1 MPALSGPHSCTRCC
15 ARLPVRRCA
24 LAALARSY
32 YPTPDQEAHALAG
45 GSSLVLQNLVL
56 TANTTLIADN
66 STASASNTSDGSAVS
81 RLLALPGLVQLSTAT
96 AQLVLT
102 NVSVQCSC
110 SWLAQLQSTVCS
122 QLQVQQ
128 LSALQVLPGLL
139 FIPAWQGTQLQLN
152 GVEFS
157 CSSEAAVDSSDTNS
171 QGTGLAQCAV
181 QHVTQ
186 WAQLAAATVSLQ
198 AVAVR
203 VIVVLDASLAIPS
216 SAADTVLQ
224 IYRDVRLMAQLSP
237 VSPDGPI
244 QLSMDC
250 LHGKVVWRVD
260 PLRGTL
266 TFQGLVLQDLPMGRA
281 SNMPWGSIGWG
292 IWAVS
297 AERCNASLQS
307 VRVIN
312 STLIMPR
319 TTLDYV
325 VHWFQQY
332 GSIVGVY
339 LEQVVFR
346 SGTTKP
352 GTPPSQCPPL
362 DYGKLFSNPVPPF
375 PSILWITSP
384 AQLIQALVGSSTAQ
398 YLVLLNN
405 MSVSAA
411 DWAAALPAAST
422 APGSSSNNSSSNM
435 SGTSGAGP
443 PPGLAS
449 ISLSRSVTLSGW
461 PGVMTVLDW
470 QGLADQ
476 LLLTSAASLTLRNL
490 VIMNG
495 APQSAPALAQTLVK
509 PELAPYTGPFILH
522 RDQLSLT
529 LQQAVKVVLWPAAFD
544 AVKQV
549 SGFHSMPQ
557 VPGSALPPEL
567 MVYSSALG
575 EASFLGVD
583 VTLLSLAAGDAALGL
598 PYPSLPPPVATAV
611 TPAEARRVGMQV
623 ILPAVLVPTCVVA
636 VGGAL
641 FWGWRRRRQHHSAKD
656 IVGATFSVKPLHDME
671 EPLHE
676 MERGLAGL
684 GLGHQALHTSDS
696 AVRHTAELHVANDSA
711 AEEYMHAQLL
721 ATGSDQSLL
730 TKFMQPQAA
739 GLREATGASSSSKS
753 LLGMMTTQH
762 TRQTSSPLQHSDD
775 EYGDSSDSDSF
786 DKPAPGMSNLLI
798 NQMQRKE
805 GMQAIAVGPAGAGL
819 VSPMAASAVG
829 GFPMQHS
836 SVAQQFSTMI
846 NNMQQELQQQEVEVA
861 CVIGQGAFGVVYKGT
876 WKGLTVAVKTLVFTA
891 LPSMPVS
898 KRQQRAMTEAAI
910 CRTMQHPNIVATYAY
925 DLQVLHAASGGN
937 GTLGSSQCSP
947 AHPGPGP
954 SLSPLEP
961 LKHPT
966 EFKVYIIQEFC
977 DGGTLTAAVDG
988 GMLEDMTA
996 DQPQPIMAHVLQLAT
1011 DIAAGMA
1018 HVHSRNVVHG
1028 DLTPSNILLRA
1039 ARSTLSGYVAKVA
1052 DFGLSW
1058 KLTGGQEH
1066 VSNARQGTACYI
1078 APEVRTVPMI
1088 SAMPLSPRSAVS
1100 PSPPSNYGSWHPVL
1114 CGAKLL
1120 HSGVPLPLQVMHA
1133 GIMSKP
1139 ADVFS
1144 FGMLL
1149 HEMYHGTPPWRLV
1162 KQRDAGSSRTRHAD
1176 AAKAA
1181 RLYPGAHSL
1190 HWAPTCPLEFRLLT
1204 EACLASNPKDRPTFF
1219 VIVEQLLALQ
1229 QALRQAASQAMG
1241 LPTPVLNTRRHGGIT
1256 QLSPGSTTPSEDT
1269 SAQQSSAGQQSQQN
1283 NAGQPRQSSA
1293 GQPWPAPPPVPVLP
1307 AAPERMPDGM
1317 LELIQADSALAALA
1331 PRGSD
1336 LAVQAAGVQSHV
1348 SLQEDSVDKQ
1358 HVNEQYKPAALQAG
1372 ATPGAFGL
1380 EEARSG
1386 SGAAAAGC
1394 VQLQLSAGIK
1404 SVRGAPPSVDV
1415 MAAEAASPLPPSPLT
1430 QPTAHPSLCSTLAS
1444 SISPSYSW
1452 ETTLT
1457 ASHPHPLSN
1466 TIQQQQGLEQTQE
1479 HLGQRPVQQPQT
1491 WGQQPQPQAAMLP
1504 VSPAG
1509 GLEPAMLQGAA
1520 ALLPI
1525 VRSLC
1530 SIEEEPLEG
1539 STDRGQGS
1547 RAANSQSE
1555 LLPSIHNTMARR
1567 FNLRRLPL
1575 TQAATSGVMQVRS
1588 ALTPAGQASGPTEV
1602 LGDLVAYCGTLAGAP
1617 VQLVGSNPA
1626 QVDAIVA
1633 ETNKRMTMGSK
1644 QCCLTAVMCLSLLL
1658 SSFLGQPRP
1667 AQPTQD
1673 FPAAG
1678 PAPGAPPPPDPA
1690 CPPYAHPRLAT
1701 RSSPRTAAAPTQL
1714 PPSVQLDILDPQL
1727 LAQIKN
1733 AMQLLTNASV
1743 FEHMMRGPHNR
1754 GIRLLP
1760 GEVAVF
1766 EQPSSA
1772 WPVAMLKQL
1781 DEVHLTGDGNSLN
1794 ANATTIITSIQ
1805 EFYRHPGR
1813 FINKWGKAMGVV
1825 VGGFSREVKKHFPQL
1840 VLGRLDYSQ
1849 PDPKHRWCLPA
1860 NSVLRQL
1867 EWKKELTATSDF
1879 SAGTH
1884 IAVGVDQG
1892 VTQAIKAAHAMRD
1905 LLTGQVLRQW
1915 EWELT
1920 KGQLKHDSGLTK
1932 AKHDTARWSTAIQP
1946 QLQQLARATPA
1957 GITLD
1962 SLQAHIQALKATWD
1976 ALGPLKSGWVEGQC
1990 GAGGFRKVVEQPS
2003 RPGLARPDRLVIV
2016 DEFRTTRVSSS
2027 VHARQPCELYL
2038 PNDRPRPA
2046 DKVPPAGQVNQ
2057 LLLRPAWSLRHSKD
2071 VRGLKWCH
2079 EVPPSP
2085 PAPAPAQDP
2094 PAPPPA
2100 QAQPPA
2106 QPPPGLVPPP
2116 QAPPWGR
2123 WLDRDTNPCLNFQRI
2138 GESKQR
2144 PLDLC
2149 SYEGLKAL
2157 PPVGKEYQQGYKR
2170 VNDRLPKVKQRLHR
2184 AAGYR
2189 RGTDGRAR
2197 NNA

>member
-1 MPALSGPHSCTRCC
+1 M
-15 ARLPVRRCA
+15 
-24 LAALARSY
+24 
-32 YPTPDQEAHALAG
+32 
-45 GSSLVLQNLVL
+45 
-56 TANTTLIADN
+56 
-66 STASASNTSDGSAVS
+66 
-81 RLLALPGLVQLSTAT
+81 
-96 AQLVLT
+96 
-102 NVSVQCSC
+102 
-110 SWLAQLQSTVCS
+110 
-122 QLQVQQ
+122 
-128 LSALQVLPGLL
+128 
-139 FIPAWQGTQLQLN
+139 
-152 GVEFS
+152 
-157 CSSEAAVDSSDTNS
+157 
-171 QGTGLAQCAV
+171 
-181 QHVTQ
+181 
-186 WAQLAAATVSLQ
+186 
-198 AVAVR
+198 
-203 VIVVLDASLAIPS
+203 
-216 SAADTVLQ
+216 
-224 IYRDVRLMAQLSP
+224 
-237 VSPDGPI
+237 
-244 QLSMDC
+244 
-250 LHGKVVWRVD
+250 
-260 PLRGTL
+260 
-266 TFQGLVLQDLPMGRA
+266 
-281 SNMPWGSIGWG
+281 
-292 IWAVS
+292 
-297 AERCNASLQS
+297 
-307 VRVIN
+307 
-312 STLIMPR
+312 
-319 TTLDYV
+319 
-325 VHWFQQY
+325 
-332 GSIVGVY
+332 
-339 LEQVVFR
+339 
-346 SGTTKP
+346 
-352 GTPPSQCPPL
+352 PPSQCPPL

-422 APGSSSNNSSSNM
+422 APGSSNNNSSSNM

-449 ISLSRSVTLSGW
+449 VSLSRSVTLSGW

-470 QGLADQ
+470 QGMTDQ

-529 LQQAVKVVLWPAAFD
+529 LQQAVQVVLWPAAFD
-544 AVKQV
+544 ALKQV

-598 PYPSLPPPVATAV
+598 PFPSLPPPVATAV

-696 AVRHTAELHVANDSA
+696 AVRPTAELHVANDSA
-711 AEEYMHAQLL
+711 AEEYMQAQLL
-721 ATGSDQSLL
+721 ATGSSDQRLL

-762 TRQTSSPLQHSDD
+762 TRSSGSAGTHSSTSAKTSTTASQTIGSNPPPGSGPLRPTSRRAATTSAQCPRSNTALHTPPTGMPSQTSSPLQHSDD

-805 GMQAIAVGPAGAGL
+805 GMQ
-819 VSPMAASAVG
+819 
-829 GFPMQHS
+829 FPMQHS

-947 AHPGPGP
+947 AHPGGPGP

-996 DQPQPIMAHVLQLAT
+996 DQPQPNMAHVLQLAT

-1078 APEVRTVPMI
+1078 APE
-1088 SAMPLSPRSAVS
+1088 
-1100 PSPPSNYGSWHPVL
+1100 
-1114 CGAKLL
+1114 
-1120 HSGVPLPLQVMHA
+1120 VMHA

-1241 LPTPVLNTRRHGGIT
+1241 LPTPVLHTRRHGGIT

-1283 NAGQPRQSSA
+1283 NAGQPRQCSA

-1331 PRGSD
+1331 PGGSD

-1358 HVNEQYKPAALQAG
+1358 HGNEQYNPAALQAG
-1372 ATPGAFGL
+1372 ATPGALGL

-1457 ASHPHPLSN
+1457 ASHPHPLSH
-1466 TIQQQQGLEQTQE
+1466 TPQQQQGLEQTQE

-1491 WGQQPQPQAAMLP
+1491 WGQQLQPQAAILP
-1504 VSPAG
+1504 VAPAG
-1509 GLEPAMLQGAA
+1509 GLEPAMLQGTA

-1539 STDRGQGS
+1539 GTDRGQGS

-1575 TQAATSGVMQVRS
+1575 TQAATSGVMQEGDLMGMRLRHKAARS
-1588 ALTPAGQASGPTEV
+1588 ATPTLHTPT
-1602 LGDLVAYCGTLAGAP
+1602 
-1617 VQLVGSNPA
+1617 N
-1626 QVDAIVA
+1626 
-1633 ETNKRMTMGSK
+1633 
-1644 QCCLTAVMCLSLLL
+1644 
-1658 SSFLGQPRP
+1658 
-1667 AQPTQD
+1667 
-1673 FPAAG
+1673 
-1678 PAPGAPPPPDPA
+1678 
-1690 CPPYAHPRLAT
+1690 
-1701 RSSPRTAAAPTQL
+1701 
-1714 PPSVQLDILDPQL
+1714 
-1727 LAQIKN
+1727 
-1733 AMQLLTNASV
+1733 
-1743 FEHMMRGPHNR
+1743 
-1754 GIRLLP
+1754 
-1760 GEVAVF
+1760 
-1766 EQPSSA
+1766 
-1772 WPVAMLKQL
+1772 
-1781 DEVHLTGDGNSLN
+1781 
-1794 ANATTIITSIQ
+1794 
-1805 EFYRHPGR
+1805 
-1813 FINKWGKAMGVV
+1813 
-1825 VGGFSREVKKHFPQL
+1825 
-1840 VLGRLDYSQ
+1840 
-1849 PDPKHRWCLPA
+1849 
-1860 NSVLRQL
+1860 
-1867 EWKKELTATSDF
+1867 
-1879 SAGTH
+1879 
-1884 IAVGVDQG
+1884 
-1892 VTQAIKAAHAMRD
+1892 
-1905 LLTGQVLRQW
+1905 
-1915 EWELT
+1915 
-1920 KGQLKHDSGLTK
+1920 
-1932 AKHDTARWSTAIQP
+1932 
-1946 QLQQLARATPA
+1946 
-1957 GITLD
+1957 
-1962 SLQAHIQALKATWD
+1962 
-1976 ALGPLKSGWVEGQC
+1976 
-1990 GAGGFRKVVEQPS
+1990 
-2003 RPGLARPDRLVIV
+2003 
-2016 DEFRTTRVSSS
+2016 
-2027 VHARQPCELYL
+2027 
-2038 PNDRPRPA
+2038 
-2046 DKVPPAGQVNQ
+2046 
-2057 LLLRPAWSLRHSKD
+2057 
-2071 VRGLKWCH
+2071 
-2079 EVPPSP
+2079 
-2085 PAPAPAQDP
+2085 
-2094 PAPPPA
+2094 
-2100 QAQPPA
+2100 
-2106 QPPPGLVPPP
+2106 
-2116 QAPPWGR
+2116 
-2123 WLDRDTNPCLNFQRI
+2123 
-2138 GESKQR
+2138 
-2144 PLDLC
+2144 
-2149 SYEGLKAL
+2149 
-2157 PPVGKEYQQGYKR
+2157 
-2170 VNDRLPKVKQRLHR
+2170 
-2184 AAGYR
+2184 
-2189 RGTDGRAR
+2189 
-2197 NNA
+2197 